1 MERQGRGHAVLL
13 QISGGVGGALP
24 SRSRRSYRSRV
35 SPQRTS
41 PGPHTTTR
49 ILLTRLVVIIMAS
62 KEVKTATLAGRLQH
76 FAQSVDIVDDR
87 TFEAVRRLVH
97 QYVTSELKGAYFEL
111 MKEQITENGNRQLWL
126 RTFWS
131 SQGKDHFWPVR
142 DGADNN
148 PVAEAF
154 RACRPLWLL
163 DADKEPL
170 GDVGRYRDHWSG
182 LDLVTTYQPSVPP
195 VRTLVAV
202 PLYCRRLIGIYFI
215 EIADYIELSEVATSE
230 LKRLADALAI
240 LLELWYVNRTQ
251 SEYTAEAIADL
262 NQMLIEAKFPRLA
275 KPHFFIAYPDR
286 ADPAVTG
293 ILTEVLNS
301 FSERLEFTD
310 WAEMSA
316 AGNISLQIGKEIGR
330 SRFGICYFSEP
341 TTSGTHRWDDNKNVV
356 FEAGMLHER
365 TRSHAEQNQGEP
377 TGWIPIREDDS
388 PPAPFDFS
396 GERILHVPRTSAGVD
411 ESRLRDLLTRRID
424 ALLRQT

>member
-1 MERQGRGHAVLL
+1 MIA
-13 QISGGVGGALP
+13 
-24 SRSRRSYRSRV
+24 
-35 SPQRTS
+35 
-41 PGPHTTTR
+41 
-49 ILLTRLVVIIMAS
+49 MAS
-62 KEVKTATLAGRLQH
+62 KDLKTATLAGRLQH

-87 TFEAVRRLVH
+87 TFEAVRRLVY
-97 QYVTSELKGAYFEL
+97 QYVTTELKGTYFEL
-111 MKEQITENGNRQLWL
+111 MKEQFTENGSRQLWL

-131 SQGKDHFWPVR
+131 SQNKDHYWPVH

-163 DADKEPL
+163 DANKEPL
-170 GDVGRYRDHWSG
+170 SEVARYQDHWSG
-182 LDLVTTYQPSVPP
+182 LTRMAAYQPSVPP

-202 PLYCRRLIGIYFI
+202 PLYCRRQIGIYFI
-215 EIADYIELSEVATSE
+215 EIPGYIELSDVAASE

-240 LLELWYVNRTQ
+240 LLEMWYVNRTQ

-262 NQMLIEAKFPRLA
+262 NQMMLEAKFPRLA
-275 KPHFFIAYPDR
+275 KPHFFVAYSTR

-293 ILTEVLNS
+293 ILTDVLS
-301 FSERLEFTD
+301 GFSDRLEFTD
-310 WAEMSA
+310 WAEMTA
-316 AGNISLQIGKEIGR
+316 AGNISLQIGTEIGR

-341 TTSGTHRWDDNKNVV
+341 AAGGPHPWNDNNNVV

-377 TGWIPIREDDS
+377 TGWIPIREENS

-396 GERILHVPRTSAGVD
+396 GERILHVPRTGSGVN
-411 ESRLRDLLTRRID
+411 EQRFRALLTRRIE